1 MPASRA
7 WIFVSLLAL
16 GGCDWIFGRALSAKI
31 EGGLGTAVER
41 GVSPFRWS
49 DVLPEGVTEICFFGP
64 YDDGDGL
71 DLSTH
76 HDTDWALVA
85 FDGNKEV
92 ARILGSDS
100 EFALIKL
107 NERGC
112 YGRDGRITI
121 VDRATRALRFDDRK
135 DYRPRRK

>member
-1 MPASRA
+1 MPASRT
-7 WIFVSLLAL
+7 WILVFLLVL
-16 GGCDWIFGRALSAKI
+16 GGCDWILGRALSSKI
-31 EGGLGTAVER
+31 TGGLESAVER

-49 DVLPEGVTEICFFGP
+49 DVLPQGVTEICFFGP

-71 DLSTH
+71 ELSTH

-85 FDGNKEV
+85 FNGEKEV

-112 YGRDGRITI
+112 FARDARVAI
-121 VDRATRALRFDDRK
+121 VDRATRALRFEDRK
-135 DYRPRRK
+135 DYRPRK